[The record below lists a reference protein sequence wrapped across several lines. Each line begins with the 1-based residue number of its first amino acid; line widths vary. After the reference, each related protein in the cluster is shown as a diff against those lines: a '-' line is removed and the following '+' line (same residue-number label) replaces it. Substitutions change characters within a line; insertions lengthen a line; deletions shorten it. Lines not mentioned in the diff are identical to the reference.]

1 VGDAKTPY
9 LHSIVGTVLKKPR
22 LLMIED
28 NPDTRQIYKD
38 VFERE
43 GFQVLLAEDGEK
55 GLSFAQSTLPDVIL
69 LDLMLPKLHGFDIL
83 KRLRAEKETQNLPVV
98 IFSAMAD
105 SADRQKAVDLG
116 VTEYSVKALNSPKQ
130 MVSRVRAILERA
142 QQTTSDDPSRN
153 FTVLLKETFADISR
167 LQIHAGISEGFHCP
181 QCQSAIVLSMMADP
195 TRSPG
200 HWFAAHFICS
210 SCSRAF

>member
-1 VGDAKTPY
+1 
-9 LHSIVGTVLKKPR
+9 VGTAIKKPR

-55 GLSFAQSTLPDVIL
+55 GLSFALATLPDLIL
-69 LDLMLPKLHGFDIL
+69 LDLMLPKLHGFDLL
-83 KRLRAEKETQNLPVV
+83 KRLRDQKETRNLPVI

-130 MVSRVRAILERA
+130 MVGRVRALLERV
-142 QQTTSDDPSRN
+142 QQTVSDDPSGN
-153 FTVLLKETFADISR
+153 FTISLKEFFEDASR

-181 QCQSAIVLSMMADP
+181 QCRSTVVYSMMADP

-200 HWFAAHFICS
+200 HWFVGHFICS
-210 SCSRAF
+210 GCSRTY